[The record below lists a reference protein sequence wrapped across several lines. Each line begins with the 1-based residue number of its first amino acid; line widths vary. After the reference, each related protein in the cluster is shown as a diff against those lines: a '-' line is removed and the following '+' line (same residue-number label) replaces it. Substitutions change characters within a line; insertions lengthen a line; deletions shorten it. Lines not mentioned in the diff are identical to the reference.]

1 MLQSYLHHS
10 KHYKTLTFGKHQSS
24 IQTQLFLVYF
34 EINSASVGFD
44 CHCCSGSIAN
54 PHLLF
59 LHNQKMLLQEEEEQ
73 ERKEGKG
80 WLQHEEHAGWWGMM
94 PRASYM
100 LKSQGYKMHWWNFV
114 DYVNNNLLFKLLLF
128 IMIVIAQILTM
139 LLTKSDL
146 LPAAFLAQAVEDTRR
161 ALFPSI
167 CVVVVVVVVV

>member
-1 MLQSYLHHS
+1 MLQSFLHHS
-10 KHYKTLTFGKHQSS
+10 KYYKTLTFGKHQSS
-24 IQTQLFLVYF
+24 IQTQLFLIYF

-80 WLQHEEHAGWWGMM
+80 WLQHEEHARWRGMM

-100 LKSQGYKMHWWNFV
+100 LKSQGNK
-114 DYVNNNLLFKLLLF
+114 
-128 IMIVIAQILTM
+128 M
-139 LLTKSDL
+139 LLVTFYRFLSTIINYSSCYYL
-146 LPAAFLAQAVEDTRR
+146 L
-161 ALFPSI
+161 
-167 CVVVVVVVVV
+167 

>member
-1 MLQSYLHHS
+1 MLQSFLHHS

-114 DYVNNNLLFKLLLF
+114 
-128 IMIVIAQILTM
+128 ASCQ
-139 LLTKSDL
+139 
-146 LPAAFLAQAVEDTRR
+146 Q
-161 ALFPSI
+161 
-167 CVVVVVVVVV
+167 

>member
-1 MLQSYLHHS
+1 MLQSFLHHS

-114 DYVNNNLLFKLLLF
+114 DYVNNLSFKLLLF